1 MGSIVGAI
9 TGSTG
14 VGKKANR
21 NYQEAGDQAQYKPW
35 DVTGSYFGDANFD
48 YDNNKAS
55 YNLSPELTQLR
66 NMFMN
71 PALQGVDEDAVAEG
85 EFFKKTGYDMF
96 KNALASDVTSDA
108 TDYYNQLQDVMAP
121 GRAKNEQRL
130 ANNLFAS
137 GRMGAGSAAY
147 EGGGYVN
154 PERLEYLTAL
164 NREDNRLGIESLDRA
179 RNNRYDD
186 MAKGLGYYGTGNQ
199 MRLQPYNDVYSLFGM
214 GSGVET
220 SGQNPFK
227 LGMGLGDSALAGDK
241 ARAAMYG
248 MGANAMYDTGASNSG
263 AFTDL
268 VGTGL
273 SMYAGNG
280 GFGGLFG

>member
-14 VGKKANR
+14 VAKKANR
-21 NYQEAGDQAQYKPW
+21 GYQEAGDSAQYKPW
-35 DVTGSYFGDANFD
+35 DVSGSYFGDANFD
-48 YDNNKAS
+48 YENNKAS
-55 YNLSPELTQLR
+55 YNLSPELIQLR
-66 NMFMN
+66 EMFMN
-71 PALQGVDEDAVAEG
+71 PALKGVDEDAVAEG

-96 KNALASDVTSDA
+96 KDALSSDVTSDA
-108 TDYYNQLQDVMAP
+108 NAYYTQLQDVMAP

-164 NREDNRLGIESLDRA
+164 NREDNRLGIESLDKARA
-179 RNNRYDD
+179 NRYDD

-248 MGANAMYDTGASNSG
+248 MGANAMYETGAANAG

-273 SMYAGNG
+273 SMYAKNG